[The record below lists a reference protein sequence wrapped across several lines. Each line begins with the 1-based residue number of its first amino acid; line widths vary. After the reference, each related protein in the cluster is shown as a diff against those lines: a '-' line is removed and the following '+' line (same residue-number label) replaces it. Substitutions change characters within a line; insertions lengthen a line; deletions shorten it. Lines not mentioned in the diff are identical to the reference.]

1 PVRDDAE
8 DGQVPG
14 QLEPHDLQL
23 VDEADDGEVVH
34 GDHCV
39 GPAAGPVCA
48 GPVRAGED
56 RAREIAAGLRGG
68 VQGVLPVA
76 EPAPHGEAGEVL
88 VGAHGRAVSRGLHRA
103 RTAQEHHV
111 AVAGGGQR
119 LEGLVD
125 GRLEVDVHEVQLR
138 VLAGAADG
146 EERDPA
152 GVQAVDPRV
161 VELHLDQQ
169 HRVRVTAPAQFV

>member
-1 PVRDDAE
+1 
-8 DGQVPG
+8 
-14 QLEPHDLQL
+14 
-23 VDEADDGEVVH
+23 
-34 GDHCV
+34 
-39 GPAAGPVCA
+39 
-48 GPVRAGED
+48 
-56 RAREIAAGLRGG
+56 
-68 VQGVLPVA
+68 
-76 EPAPHGEAGEVL
+76 
-88 VGAHGRAVSRGLHRA
+88 
-103 RTAQEHHV
+103 QEHHV

-152 GVQAVDPRV
+152 RVQAVDPRV

-169 HRVRVTAPAQFV
+169 HRVRVTAPDEVAELLGRALGGDRPHGEQVAALGGPVVRAADDLEHRLPGGDVELRQVEGEDPGAAAGQAPGDRVRAVPERVHRLLDPLAGRGRDRLVAGEHVGD